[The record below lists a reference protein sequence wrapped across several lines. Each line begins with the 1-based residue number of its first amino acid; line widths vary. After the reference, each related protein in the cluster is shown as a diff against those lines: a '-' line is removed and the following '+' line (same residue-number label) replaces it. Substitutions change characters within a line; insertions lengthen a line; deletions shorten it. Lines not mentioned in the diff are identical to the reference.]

1 MKQLENYKR
10 VYFTFHSF
18 IQPEF
23 IQLLVCAKHVA
34 DCAYLNLH
42 DTPSWPSENRQ
53 EVETLRGYR

>member
-42 DTPSWPSENRQ
+42 DTPS
-53 EVETLRGYR
+53 